1 MISQVNKPQVGW
13 RSYDAD
19 AELFTPMFKFGYC
32 EEMHKKHF
40 GKTKEKW
47 EKFVSDLFATQDG
60 FVGKEKT
67 SVKALRN
74 QWDARIDR
82 FKALHGWEDGRCQ
95 NLSGLEGDLNEPDVT
110 IKMML
115 EEIKEDEARK
125 EAKEAD
131 AKQTEAN
138 EVSVIIQGYSNSAKK
153 KKRPFK
159 QVGDSAEVSG
169 STTDADI
176 SSTTIL
182 SAVKSTGTTDFIE
195 RLIAGVTGGT
205 PNSSITPPVSSN
217 EEIIA
222 KFAQHLTALGSMDLL
237 CDAYGDCRVMPA
249 GFDLQ
254 ASTAIL
260 DSLGHDSIARL
271 FLENMDDPRYI
282 KNELKEY
289 GLDKITETRLYT
301 FIIKMAKEYSSK
313 K

>member
-1 MISQVNKPQVGW
+1 MISHVIKPQVGW
-13 RSYDAD
+13 RSHDAD
-19 AELFTPMFKFGYC
+19 AELFTPMFRFGYH
-32 EEMHKKHF
+32 EGMHKKHH
-40 GKTKEKW
+40 GKTKDKW

-60 FVGKEKT
+60 FIGKEKT
-67 SVKALRN
+67 TVKALRN

-115 EEIKEDEARK
+115 EEIQEDEARK
-125 EAKEAD
+125 EAKDAD

-159 QVGDSAEVSG
+159 QVGDSADT
-169 STTDADI
+169 STTDADT
-176 SSTTIL
+176 SSNTIL
-182 SAVKSTGTTDFIE
+182 SAVKSTGTTDFIK
-195 RLIAGVTGGT
+195 RLIDGVTGGT
-205 PNSSITPPVSSN
+205 PNSSITPLASSN

-237 CDAYGDCRVMPA
+237 CDAYGDCRVMPDS
-249 GFDLQ
+249 FDLH
-254 ASTAIL
+254 ASSAIL
-260 DSLGHDSIARL
+260 ESLGYDSIARL

-301 FIIKMAKEYSSK
+301 YIIKMAKEFSSK